1 MQQHV
6 ITSVAFFQSALY
18 ANSRAMTPALCETLL
33 LLSMGHLFG
42 LYNPNQVAE
51 ALGLSKAKL
60 YRDLKDVSLHQWK
73 SLLVGISSAMVSV
86 EEIRAAASK
95 SAATRSRRCI
105 TISVDDTNDPR
116 YAKALSY
123 CYKWWSKDKQRAIK
137 CRNILAITLKVG
149 DVILPLNIR
158 IVSKQ
163 GRGNTNKPTCL
174 LTMIKEVLDVFDAQG
189 IDLRKYPIP
198 FDSWYGSKK
207 LIETLLDL
215 GFTCRLIHGKSNY
228 VMEIDRKTA
237 KLSEHKKTVK
247 LRANQ
252 CGCDKP
258 VRRLRA
264 KSPTFGELVLLFFS
278 AHGKTQTMMVFGRP
292 LRSAEILHIWSQHH
306 GIEQFWRHLK
316 TDLRLSAMSL
326 HQRNGAYGTLGI
338 KIFSY
343 LMIQQVSRSTRL
355 TFHQIKLQLS
365 GERQMLSII
374 SAHFHE
380 HSTQEHP

>member
-1 MQQHV
+1 MREHI
-6 ITSVAFFQSALY
+6 ITSTKFFQSALY
-18 ANSRAMTPALCETLL
+18 ANSREMTPDLSETLL
-33 LLSMGHLFG
+33 LLSTGHLFG
-42 LYNPNQVAE
+42 LYNPNQVAD
-51 ALGLSKAKL
+51 ALGISKAKL

-73 SLLVGISSAMVSV
+73 SLLMGITSTIAI
-86 EEIRAAASK
+86 EEIRQTESK

-116 YAKALSY
+116 YAKTLSY
-123 CYKWWSKDKQRAIK
+123 CYNWWSKDKQRAIN
-137 CRNILAITLKVG
+137 CRNILAITLKIG

-163 GRGNTNKPTCL
+163 GRGNTDKPTCFR
-174 LTMIKEVLDVFDAQG
+174 TMIKEVLDIFDAEG
-189 IDLRKYPIP
+189 VDLRKYPIT
-198 FDSWYGSKK
+198 FDSWYGSKD
-207 LIETLLDL
+207 LIEALLEF
-215 GFTCRLIHGKSNY
+215 GFTCILIHGKSNY
-228 VMEIDRKTA
+228 VMEIDAKTA

-247 LRANQ
+247 LLTNQ
-252 CGCDKP
+252 WGCDKP

-278 AHGKTQTMMVFGRP
+278 AHRKTQTMMVFGRP
-292 LRSAEILHIWSQHH
+292 LRSEEILHIWSQHH

-326 HQRNGAYGTLGI
+326 HQRNGVYGSLGI
-338 KIFSY
+338 KIISY
-343 LMIQQVSRSTRL
+343 LMIQRVSRATRL

-374 SAHFHE
+374 SAHFHDEIHQE
-380 HSTQEHP
+380 HS